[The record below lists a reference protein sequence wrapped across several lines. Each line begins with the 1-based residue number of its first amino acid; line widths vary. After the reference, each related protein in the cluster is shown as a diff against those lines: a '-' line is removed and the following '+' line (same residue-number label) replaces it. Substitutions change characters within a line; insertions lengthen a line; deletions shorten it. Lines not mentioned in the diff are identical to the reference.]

1 MILNIFLKVGI
12 SKMQVQLKIK
22 KIKKMHIIFHVDR
35 ILTIKGGVVE
45 T

>member
-12 SKMQVQLKIK
+12 SKKQIQFKIK
-22 KIKKMHIIFHVDR
+22 NIKKMYIVFCVDR
-35 ILTIKGGVVE
+35 ALPIKGGIFE